1 MNSTDAKAPI
11 VSKNIVIFVFL
22 AFIFYKF
29 APFPFESILNPK
41 LYSTPMII
49 DPSELDSNSVYKLLV
64 GAVLPR
70 PIAWV
75 SSRSRDGVLN
85 LAPFS
90 FFTVAS
96 REPPMLAISVGPRT
110 GGEDYP
116 KDTLTNLRESQG
128 FVINMVSMSLANAMY
143 ETANN
148 YPPEVDEFVRAGVTP
163 APCEFVST
171 PRVAEA
177 RISMECTVEHM
188 LRLGSDYL
196 VIGRMHRY
204 HVEDA
209 LIDNGRIDV
218 QALDPL
224 GRMAGNFTKIETL
237 FDLPLSV
244 PEE

>member
-1 MNSTDAKAPI
+1 
-11 VSKNIVIFVFL
+11 
-22 AFIFYKF
+22 
-29 APFPFESILNPK
+29 
-41 LYSTPMII
+41 MII
-49 DPSELDSNSVYKLLV
+49 DPSELDTNSVYKLLV
-64 GAVLPR
+64 GAVVPR

-96 REPPMLAISVGPRT
+96 REPPMLAISIGPRT
-110 GGEDYP
+110 GGEDYA
-116 KDTLTNLRESQG
+116 KDTLSNLRETQE
-128 FVINMVSMSLANAMY
+128 FVINTVSLTLANAMY
-143 ETANN
+143 ETAVN

-163 APCEFVST
+163 APCEFIDT

-177 RISMECTVEHM
+177 SISMECSVEHM

-209 LIDNGRIDV
+209 LIDNGRIDLL
-218 QALDPL
+218 ALEPL

-237 FDLPLSV
+237 FDLPLN
-244 PEE
+244 EAEQ